1 MQPTELTALFDDVLE
16 ADQVPETGGI
26 IQPGLTRQIKRLGL
40 SLDWDADTAAWAA
53 ARQLDALWLHR
64 LPAAGA
70 AFPDDLTVICHHAAF
85 DRRFGL
91 AANPTLHHELGA
103 ATSTTLSDRPALTII
118 RLALPI
124 LQTEL
129 ADVLRTRYDGIE
141 RTYGYGT
148 RLTII
153 ALADAMQ
160 AELLAA
166 ASSAGAELY
175 VTGQWRPTAE
185 AVAEE
190 LGLSVITIGHGPV
203 ERRGLHDLAVLLQ
216 PALNSTKLSV
226 NT

>member
-1 MQPTELTALFDDVLE
+1 MQPTQLADLFDDVLE

-26 IQPGLTRQIKRLGL
+26 IQPSLTRQIKRLGL
-40 SLDWDADTAAWAA
+40 SLDWDADTAAWAT

-64 LPAAGA
+64 LPTAGTP
-70 AFPDDLTVICHHAAF
+70 FPDDLTVICHHAAF

-91 AANPTLHHELGA
+91 AANPTLHQALGA

-129 ADVLRTRYDGIE
+129 ADVLRVRYGGIE

-203 ERRGLHDLAVLLQ
+203 ERRGLQDLAALLQ
-216 PALNSTKLSV
+216 PALSGTKLSV
-226 NT
+226 NS